1 MASIIAENVSLVY
14 PLIGADSRF
23 GWKFKRDDA
32 RTNSN
37 VGGRIVAER
46 GAKSGVQAISNLNV
60 SLKDGDRLGIF
71 GHNGAGKTTL
81 LRVLAGI
88 YPPTTGT
95 LRIEGRITGL
105 FSLGLGLN
113 KEATGYENITLKA
126 LMYGLRRD
134 EIQELIPKVA
144 EFSELGDYLNMPM
157 KTYSSGMTMRLL
169 FSIASALRPEILLLD
184 EWVSSGDRSFKQKV
198 DDRLQ
203 SMLETTPIV
212 IIASHNEDRL
222 QGWANRV
229 VTLKKGQVVA
239 NVDTS
244 DIENVSNFKPDQDAV
259 AKFKRLVNL
268 GELDGAMSQLEQTW
282 PKAVAPVEFFSQR
295 ATLLLKQLNYDEAE
309 VSLRAALD
317 SAPDMPKLHDQMSRV
332 LEKQKR
338 YAQAADSIET
348 ALLQSSGL
356 VGKLTRLKKMCD
368 LSDDPDRYSRIVD
381 ALYDAK

>member
-1 MASIIAENVSLVY
+1 MASIVAENVSLVY

-23 GWKFKRDDA
+23 GWKFKRDEA
-32 RTNSN
+32 RTSSN
-37 VGGRIVAER
+37 VGGLIVAER
-46 GAKSGVQAISNLNV
+46 GQKSGVQAISNLNV

-113 KEATGYENITLKA
+113 KEATGFENITLKA
-126 LMYGLRRD
+126 LMYGLKKA

-244 DIENVSNFKPDQDAV
+244 DIEKVSTFKPDPVAV
-259 AKFKRLVNL
+259 AKYKRLVNL
-268 GELDGAMSQLEQTW
+268 GELDAAMAELERTW
-282 PKAVAPVEFFSQR
+282 PKADAPIEFFSQR
-295 ATLLLKQLNYDEAE
+295 ATLLLKQLNYDGAEA
-309 VSLRAALD
+309 SLRSALD
-317 SAPDMPKLHDQMSRV
+317 RSPDSPKLHDQISRV
-332 LEKQKR
+332 FEKQKQ
-338 YAQAADSIET
+338 YQKAVDSLET
-348 ALLQSSGL
+348 ALLQSIGL
-356 VGKLTRLKKMCD
+356 VGDLTRLKKLCQ
-368 LSDDPDRYSRIVD
+368 LSDDAGRYGRIVD
-381 ALYDAK
+381 ELYDEK